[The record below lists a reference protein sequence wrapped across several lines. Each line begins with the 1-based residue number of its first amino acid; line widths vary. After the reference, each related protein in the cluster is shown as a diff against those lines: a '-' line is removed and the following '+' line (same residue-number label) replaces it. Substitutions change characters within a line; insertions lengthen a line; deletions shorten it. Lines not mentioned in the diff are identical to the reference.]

1 MITFRDFM
9 EQVLYDPQSGYYGAT
24 RKILADFYTAPEVH
38 ASFGIVL
45 ADDIAARL
53 GRLQADG
60 EPGPYTIV
68 EMGSGDGTL
77 AQAVLERLRDRHPA
91 LFGRVEYRLVERS
104 EKFLS
109 ASFDKLKSFGGKV
122 SGALELGTLT
132 GVRGVFFS
140 NELVD
145 AFPVHLLEK
154 RGGKVREVYVSTPG
168 ASTPLSTSDAVRVE
182 LGEVS
187 RPELAEHA
195 ARMLDHMEEGDRH
208 AVNLEA
214 ARWVGDVAQRLAA
227 GWLITI
233 DYGKRYPEG
242 AVTPPRVFY
251 RHRLEDFPS
260 RPGLE
265 DITAS
270 VDFETLIQSGE
281 RSGFATETYTTMSRY
296 LLDRGILDHL
306 PAADN
311 MEAQKERLKIKT
323 LFHPDGMGE
332 KYKVLVQRKGGAGF
346 QVPGKDVSYETTDL
360 PRNPAPGTASRQ

>member
-1 MITFRDFM
+1 MQTFRDFM
-9 EQVLYDPQSGYYGAT
+9 EQVLYDPQNGYYGAT

-53 GRLQADG
+53 GRLKAEGD
-60 EPGPYTIV
+60 PGPWQVV

-77 AQAVLERLRDRHPA
+77 AHAVLSRLRDRHAA
-91 LFGRVEYRLVERS
+91 LFARTEYRLIERS
-104 EKFLS
+104 ERFLA
-109 ASFDKLKSFGGKV
+109 ASLEKLAGFGGKV
-122 SGALELGTLT
+122 SGSMEFGGLS
-132 GVRGVFFS
+132 GVHGVFFS

-154 RGGKVREVYVSTPG
+154 RGGRVREVYVNSG
-168 ASTPLSTSDAVRVE
+168 GQGDAIRVE
-182 LGEVS
+182 LGEFS
-187 RPELAEHA
+187 RPELAPVALKMDEA
-195 ARMLDHMEEGDRH
+195 MQDGDRH

-214 ARWVGDVAQRLAA
+214 GRWIADVAGRLDR

-233 DYGKRYPEG
+233 DYGKRYGEG

-270 VDFETLIQSGE
+270 VDFETLIRSGE
-281 RSGFATETYTTMSRY
+281 QAGFEMETYTTMSRY

-306 PAADN
+306 PAQDTL
-311 MEAQKERLKIKT
+311 EAQKERLKVKT

-332 KYKVLVQRKGGAGF
+332 KYKVLVQMKNG
-346 QVPGKDVSYETTDL
+346 
-360 PRNPAPGTASRQ
+360 

>member
-1 MITFRDFM
+1 MVLTFRDYM
-9 EQVLYDPQSGYYGAT
+9 EQVLYDPQNGYYGAT

-53 GRLQADG
+53 GRLRADG

-77 AQAVLERLRDRHPA
+77 AKAVLERLRERHPA
-91 LFGRVEYRLVERS
+91 VFSRIEYRLVERS
-104 EKFLS
+104 EKFLALS
-109 ASFDKLKSFGGKV
+109 LDKLKSFGGKV
-122 SGALELGTLT
+122 SGALELGALN

-154 RGGKVREVYVSTPG
+154 RGGKVREVYVSCPG
-168 ASTPLSTSDAVRVE
+168 QGDAVRVE
-182 LGEVS
+182 LGEIS
-187 RPELAEHA
+187 RPELAAHA
-195 ARMLDHMEEGDRH
+195 QRMQSCMEEGDRH

-214 ARWVGDVAQRLAA
+214 ARWVADVAQRLTA

-242 AVTPPRVFY
+242 TVTPPRVFY

-270 VDFETLIQSGE
+270 VDFENLIQSGE
-281 RSGFATETYTTMSRY
+281 LSGFATETYTTMTRY
-296 LLDRGILDHL
+296 LLDRGILDQL
-306 PAADN
+306 PAADSL
-311 MEAQKERLKIKT
+311 EAQKERLKIKT

-332 KYKVLVQRKGGAGF
+332 KYKVLVQLKKNG
-346 QVPGKDVSYETTDL
+346 
-360 PRNPAPGTASRQ
+360 